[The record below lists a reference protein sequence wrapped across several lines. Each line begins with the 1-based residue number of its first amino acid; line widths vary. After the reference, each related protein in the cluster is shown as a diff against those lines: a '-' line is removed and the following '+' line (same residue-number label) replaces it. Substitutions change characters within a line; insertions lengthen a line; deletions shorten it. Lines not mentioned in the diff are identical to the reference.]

1 MLVGT
6 NLQYANS
13 YNNRIILETIRLH
26 GPMSRVG
33 IARQTQLT
41 AQTVTNITKKL
52 FKAGLIVEDSRQQTG
67 PGAPSI
73 LLRINENAAY
83 SIGIDFDKD
92 HLTVI
97 LVNFNGKICQKRTQD
112 VHFPSPQEAIDLMVK
127 MVNDIIEKAGLD
139 YDIIWGIGVGLPG
152 PLAIS
157 EGSASKNIVNP
168 EALPGW
174 ENVPMVRELESR
186 LNLPVILENNASAAA
201 IGEHWYGDGKMMKSF
216 FYVYF
221 GAGLGGGIV
230 INGQLYSGY
239 TGNAGELGYY
249 PTPVFLENDKKY
261 EHDHLGGYFNVP
273 LLQEKLRGMGYEASS
288 IADLADLHMNRN
300 EVVIKW
306 LDDATRNLIPLILA
320 MEYMFDPEAIFFGGR
335 LPETMLRSML
345 DSMQKIMPGQRIA
358 RKTERPK
365 YKIASAG
372 IDAAALGVASL
383 PLYTSFA
390 PQPKL
395 LMKQSRHIMD
405 TFSKSGMN
413 G

>member
-26 GPMSRVG
+26 GPMSRVD

-52 FKAGLIVEDSRQQTG
+52 LHAGLIVEDSRQQTG

-97 LVNFNGKICQKRTQD
+97 LVNFNGKICQKRTRE
-112 VHFPSPQEAIDLMVK
+112 VHFPSPQEAIDLMAD
-127 MVNDIIEKAGLD
+127 MVSGIIEKAGLD
-139 YDIIWGIGVGLPG
+139 RDIIWGIGVGLPG

-157 EGSASKNIVNP
+157 EGSATTNIVNP

-186 LNLPVILENNASAAA
+186 LHIPVILENNASAAA
-201 IGEHWYGDGKMMKSF
+201 IGEHWYGDGKLMKSF

-249 PTPVFLENDKKY
+249 PTPVFMESGGKY

-273 LLQEKLRGMGYEASS
+273 LLQEKLRELGFEASS
-288 IADLADLHMNRN
+288 IAELADLHKNKN
-300 EVVIKW
+300 EFVEKW

-320 MEYMFDPEAIFFGGR
+320 VEYMFDPEAIFFGGR

-345 DSMQKIMPGQRIA
+345 NSIQEIMPEQRIA

-390 PQPKL
+390 PQPRL
-395 LMKQSRHIMD
+395 LMKQSRQFMD